1 MKLKGRRALVTGAS
15 SGIGRAI
22 ALRFAEEGADVAIT
36 GRRAA
41 RLAETATRARTHGG
55 TVVEIL
61 AEHTQAADNTRAV
74 AQAVAGLG
82 GLDILVNAAGV
93 IGNDSI
99 APAKPD
105 EWRRI
110 LDNNLEAVYDL
121 THRATPHIVA
131 GVRGSIV
138 NLSSVAGLRPYANL
152 LGYCVSKAAINTLTQ
167 CLALELAPRG
177 VRVNAVAPGYTL
189 SDGLKAKIA
198 KGERNPEAIQATT
211 ALRRFVEPRDV
222 AEAALF
228 LCSDRAGAITGVTLP
243 VDAGWLV
250 QAPYAQYLQGNPI
263 RQTSAN

>member
-74 AQAVAGLG
+74 EQAVAGLG

-167 CLALELAPRG
+167 CLALELAPHG
-177 VRVNAVAPGYTL
+177 VRVNAIAPGFIDTPL
-189 SDGLKAKIA
+189 TRTHDPEVRRQVSGATPMGRFGRPDELVGAAVFLASDASSFVTGT
-198 KGERNPEAIQATT
+198 AIVADGGWT
-211 ALRRFVEPRDV
+211 A
-222 AEAALF
+222 
-228 LCSDRAGAITGVTLP
+228 
-243 VDAGWLV
+243 
-250 QAPYAQYLQGNPI
+250 Q
-263 RQTSAN
+263 